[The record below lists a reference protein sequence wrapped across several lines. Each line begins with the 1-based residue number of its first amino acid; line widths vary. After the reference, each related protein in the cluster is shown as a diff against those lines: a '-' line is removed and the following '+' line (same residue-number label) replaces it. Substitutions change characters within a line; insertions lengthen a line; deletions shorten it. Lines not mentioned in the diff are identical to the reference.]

1 MKTKQILLSV
11 ACVLIY
17 VANALA
23 QKNIVNVDPLTGAGR
38 TAIPVYSF
46 TRGQVTFPVSLV
58 YAGNGVK
65 IKDVEGTAGMGW
77 NLQAGGQVSRVVRGL
92 PDDCSLDNSFN
103 AMYGW
108 MNASDTVPPYI
119 SAITDNLSN
128 CTNETTDLSYI
139 TAHFPANMDTEPD
152 IFYVSAPGL
161 SCQLIYDRNLPGFR
175 PLNYQ
180 DLKISYT
187 TSSGQI
193 TGFTIINDNGIKYV
207 FNVAEQASMRTAT
220 SGPAPV
226 YFTTKYNQYINGIN
240 YYDAW
245 YLSSITDATGVGISL
260 AYTTGTYRL
269 STDPITLFIGGSN
282 TASPQYTIRSSV
294 TPKTLSTV
302 STIDDDGALTE
313 LTFNW
318 TSNPKS
324 GGGTDQM
331 YIDSITG
338 LNKHLLFGYSAVK
351 YVTAGGASYYR
362 QFLRSFKDGTNP
374 NSPVSYT
381 FTYYGE
387 TLSSG
392 NYTTTLPDSSSFKTD
407 YWGYFANNGNPAL
420 QPAVY
425 INPSNAS
432 YPRYIPYR
440 ATSGG
445 TDYPYNTSGYNLSPD
460 TANTKTGCLQTI
472 TNANGSPT
480 IIAWESNNYVDPET
494 GSVLPAAGVRV
505 QAVKYA
511 PGLGS
516 PPTTINYSYVSPSTG
531 LSSGRPVSL
540 PLYAFSIP
548 YGGTATGSSLYTSS
562 TSTSLTD
569 LSAEDH
575 TIMYGYSKVSQTN
588 GGSTLY
594 QFYQPA
600 TYWDLSATP
609 GCSGCTTPDW
619 APTVDMIARHNCASS
634 YGPIKNDRYSYPFIP
649 NPNYNFERGLLQKAT
664 TYLDNGTEV
673 SEANYTYQ
681 RSFTP
686 SAIYGFRYE
695 TNPNGSLV
703 VTNYNKYAVNY
714 NTSELT
720 TTVSTNVYNTNGYTV
735 PKNSTVS
742 YTYGSANHKRLTQQD
757 VANSDGS
764 TITTKISYVK
774 DYPSAGS
781 GTNHNV
787 NAIYNLNLL
796 NVNIPIETYQLEN
809 RAGTTN
815 ITDGSLTLFSDFTG
829 GAATFY
835 LPSQQLQ
842 FVQPNG
848 LAPASFTPFNAT
860 GSGSSQTLTY
870 DSHYFTTAN
879 YTNYDYTGFPR
890 TADDNNHH
898 VVTSCTDHFSYK
910 PYLVVKNA
918 GVNEIGFQDFDS
930 WGYLYYSSTGTA
942 GTSFT
947 TGGHG
952 NSNYYL
958 MPATQTY
965 SRSITKSGLAS
976 NYVFSIW
983 ANATNLSANTINV
996 SLNGGAPIA
1005 CTFTGA
1011 GAWKYYEWK
1020 IPVGAMPT
1028 TFTFAYTP
1036 AQTTSIDDVL
1046 IYPDNAEVTTMTYD
1060 RTTHFKI
1067 MQTDTNGV
1075 SVYFNSDQWGRILY
1089 IYDQDHN
1096 IIQRNKYT
1104 IQLFN

>member
-1 MKTKQILLSV
+1 MKTKQILFSF
-11 ACVLIY
+11 AGVLIY
-17 VANALA
+17 VASALA
-23 QKNIVNVDPLTGAGR
+23 QKNVVNVDPLTGAGR
-38 TAIPVYSF
+38 TVIPVYTF
-46 TRGQVTFPVSLV
+46 TRGQVAFPVNLV

-65 IKDVEGTAGMGW
+65 IKDVEGSAGMGW
-77 NLQAGGQVSRVVRGL
+77 NLQAGGQVTRLLRGL
-92 PDDCSLDNSFN
+92 PDDRTSDNSLN
-103 AMYGW
+103 ARYGW
-108 MNASDTVPPYI
+108 MSSSDTAPQYI
-119 SAITDNLSN
+119 SAFTDNLSN
-128 CTNETTDLSYI
+128 CTNETADLSYI
-139 TAHFPANMDTEPD
+139 TAHFPVTMDSEPD
-152 IFYVSAPGL
+152 IFYVNAPGL

-207 FNVAEQASMRTAT
+207 FNVTEQASMRTAS
-220 SGPAPV
+220 SGTPI

-245 YLSSITDATGVGISL
+245 YLSSITDANGIGISL
-260 AYTTGTYRL
+260 AYATGSTRL

-302 STIDDDGALTE
+302 STIDDDALVTE

-331 YIDSITG
+331 YISSITG
-338 LNKHLLFGYSAVK
+338 LNKNLLFGYSPVK
-351 YVTAGGASYYR
+351 YVTAGGANYFR
-362 QFLRSFKDGTNP
+362 QFLRTFKDGTDP
-374 NSPVSYT
+374 NSPVNYA

-392 NYTTTLPDSSSFKTD
+392 NYITTLADSSSFKTD
-407 YWGYFANNGNPAL
+407 YWGYFSPNGFPVL

-425 INPSNAS
+425 INPSNPS
-432 YPRYIPYR
+432 YPRYIPLPESG
-440 ATSGG
+440 TGG
-445 TDYPYNTSGYNLSPD
+445 TDYPYLTSGYNLSPD
-460 TANTKTGCLQTI
+460 TANIKTGCLKTI

-480 IIAWESNNYVDPET
+480 TINWESNNYLNPET
-494 GSVLPAAGVRV
+494 GSVLSGAGVRV
-505 QAVKYA
+505 QAVKYV

-516 PPTTINYSYVSPSTG
+516 PPTTINYSYLNPSTG
-531 LSSGRPVSL
+531 LSSGKPISL

-548 YGGTATGSSLYTSS
+548 YGGGGSGSALYTAA
-562 TSTSLTD
+562 TATSLTD
-569 LSAEDH
+569 LSTEDH
-575 TIMYGYSKVSQTN
+575 TIMYGYCKTSQTN

-600 TYWDLSATP
+600 TYWDLSAAP
-609 GCSGCTTPDW
+609 ACSGCTTPDW
-619 APTVDMIARHNCASS
+619 APTVDMIARHNCAST

-649 NPNYNFERGLLQKAT
+649 NPNYDFERGLLQKVT
-664 TYLDNGTEV
+664 NYLDNGTEV

-695 TNPNGSLV
+695 TNSNGSLV
-703 VTNYNKYAVNY
+703 VTNYNKYAVNC

-720 TTVSTNVYNTNGYTV
+720 TTVLKTVYNSNGYTV
-735 PKNSTVS
+735 SQYSTVN
-742 YTYGSANHKRLTQQD
+742 YTYGSVNHKRLTQQD
-757 VANSDGS
+757 VNNSDGS

-787 NAIYNLNLL
+787 NAIYNLNQL
-796 NVNIPIETYQLEN
+796 NVNIPVETYQLEN

-815 ITDGSLTLFSDFTG
+815 ITGGSLTLFSDFA
-829 GAATFY
+829 GAGTFY
-835 LPSQQLQ
+835 MPSQQLQ

-848 LAPASFTPFNAT
+848 LNPASFTPFSAS
-860 GSGSSQTLTY
+860 GSGSSQALTY
-870 DSHYFTTAN
+870 DSRYFITAN
-879 YTNYDYTGFPR
+879 FTSYDYTASLQTF
-890 TADDNNHH
+890 DDNNHH
-898 VVTSCTDHFSYK
+898 VVTTCTDHYSYK
-910 PYLVVKNA
+910 PFLVIKNA
-918 GVNEIGFQDFDS
+918 GANEIGFKDFDS
-930 WGYLYYSSTGTA
+930 GGYIGYTSSGSTGTI
-942 GTSFT
+942 FT

-952 NSNYYL
+952 NSGYL
-958 MPATQTY
+958 SMPVTQTY
-965 SRSITKSGLAS
+965 SRSITKSGLSS
-976 NYVFSIW
+976 NYIFSIW
-983 ANATNLSANTINV
+983 ANAANLSSNTVNV
-996 SLNGGAPIA
+996 SLNGGAAIP
-1005 CTFTGA
+1005 CTFTGS

-1020 IPVGAMPT
+1020 IPVGTMPT
-1028 TFTFAYTP
+1028 TFTFAFTP

-1046 IYPDNAEVTTMTYD
+1046 MYPDNAEVTTTTYD

-1067 MQTDTNGV
+1067 MQTDTNGI

-1104 IQLFN
+1104 IQLFE